1 MIKRVLIVGVAAA
14 LIAAGAAYLLRPE
27 SGVPDDAPTEDE
39 MASSIGT
46 DVMRNVQRGHVP
58 DRAGEIMLVP
68 KPQNFLIGNWDLTTL
83 GSNEPTLST
92 SHPNPWS
99 YLARVPII
107 LYGDGVPR
115 GVENEEITDITQLA
129 PSYARLLDFDMGAE
143 VSAPLP
149 GFDDSDKTPPKAI
162 VTVVIDGGGWDALQE
177 NPDSWPNIARLREEG
192 TTFVNA
198 TIGSAPSITGAL
210 HANFGT
216 GTYPVTHGI
225 PGNQMRG
232 PDGENTDTW
241 QENADPS
248 FLKVPTLADLW
259 DAANNNEPLIAT
271 VSYEGWHLGMIGQ
284 GANFEGGDKDIA
296 VLWDPAEDA
305 WWVNEDFY
313 ELPDYLQ
320 ETDVARL
327 ESYEEELDERDHV
340 KDGTWFGHTVDE
352 IREVNEENEALVRP
366 GAPSFVKFTG
376 DAVVEILREE
386 PWGADDLTDFFW
398 IEMKMPDYA
407 GHAWNMTGAEEAD
420 VLRETDA
427 QIGRFK
433 KELDRKLGQGNY
445 ILAVSADHGQQPL
458 PDLQGGWRIN
468 SDELERDI
476 EARFGNILEKVTPV
490 DAYFDMDAVEE
501 EDVELAD
508 VARWLGTYTIGENI
522 PEEAP
527 GADNVPEARLDDL
540 LFAGAFSTDFLVNLT
555 DADIDA
561 FGDGEYPEGDLTSP
575 PQETKGN
582 QAIP

>member
-1 MIKRVLIVGVAAA
+1 MIKRVLIIGVAAA

-27 SGVPDDAPTEDE
+27 TGVPDDAPTEDE

-107 LYGDGVPR
+107 LYGDGVPA

-177 NPDSWPNIARLREEG
+177 NPDSWPNIARLRKEG

-248 FLKVPTLADLW
+248 FLKAPTLADLW
-259 DAANNNEPLIAT
+259 DAANNNEALIAT

-327 ESYEEELDERDHV
+327 ESYEVELDERDHV
-340 KDGTWFGHTVDE
+340 KDGTWFGHTVE
-352 IREVNEENEALVRP
+352 ELREVNEENEALVRP

-376 DAVVEILREE
+376 DAIVEILREE

-433 KELDRKLGQGNY
+433 KELDKKLGNGNY

-476 EARFGNILEKVTPV
+476 ETRFGNILEKVTPV

-501 EDVELAD
+501 EGVELAD

-527 GADNVPEARLDDL
+527 GADNVPEARMDDL

-555 DADIDA
+555 DADVDS

>member
-1 MIKRVLIVGVAAA
+1 MIKRVLIIGVAAA
-14 LIAAGAAYLLRPE
+14 LIAAGAVYFLRPE
-27 SGVPDDAPTEDE
+27 TGVPDDAPTEEE
-39 MASSIGT
+39 MASTIGR

-68 KPQNFLIGNWDLTTL
+68 KPHNFLIGNWDLTTL
-83 GSNEPTLST
+83 GSAEPTAST

-107 LYGDGVPR
+107 LYGDGVPA
-115 GVENEEITDITQLA
+115 GVSNEEITDITQLA
-129 PSYARLLDFDMGAE
+129 PSYARLLGFDMGPG

-149 GFDDSDKTPPKAI
+149 GFDRPDKTPPKAI
-162 VTVVIDGGGWDALQE
+162 VTVVIDGGGWDVLQE
-177 NPDSWPNIARLREEG
+177 HPDSWPNIARLREDG

-210 HANFGT
+210 HSNFGT

-248 FLKVPTLADLW
+248 FLRAPALADLW
-259 DAANNNEPLIAT
+259 DAAFNNEALIAT

-284 GANFEGGDKDIA
+284 GANFESGDKDIA
-296 VLWDPAEDA
+296 VLWDAAEDA
-305 WWVNEDFY
+305 WWINEDFY
-313 ELPDYLQ
+313 ELPDYLR
-320 ETDVARL
+320 ETDLGRL
-327 ESYEEELDERDHV
+327 ESYEEDLDDRDHV
-340 KDGTWFGHTVDE
+340 IDDTWFGHTVEE
-352 IREVNEENEALVRP
+352 IREVNEEGEALVRP

-376 DAVVEILREE
+376 DAVVEIIRRE
-386 PWGADDLTDFFW
+386 PWGSDDLTDFFW
-398 IEMKMPDYA
+398 VEMKMPDYA
-407 GHAWNMTGAEEAD
+407 GHAWNMTGPEEAD
-420 VLRETDA
+420 VLFETDA
-427 QIGRFK
+427 QIGRFME
-433 KELDRKLGQGNY
+433 ELDKKLGKGNY

-476 EARFGNILEKVTPV
+476 EDRFGNVLEKVTPV

-501 EDVELAD
+501 QDVDLGD

-527 GADNVPEARLDDL
+527 GADNVPEARMDEL

-555 DADIDA
+555 DSDIDS